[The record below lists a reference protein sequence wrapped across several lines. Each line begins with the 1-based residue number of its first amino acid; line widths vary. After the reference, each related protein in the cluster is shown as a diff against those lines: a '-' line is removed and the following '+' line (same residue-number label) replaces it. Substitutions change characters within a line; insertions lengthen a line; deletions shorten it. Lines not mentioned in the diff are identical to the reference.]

1 MSRSSV
7 MSAAFTAAQA
17 AQKWKIGELGA
28 QEGFTAAQAAQK
40 PVARSW
46 RFACRVHCRTGS
58 SENHLQPDQLIV
70 VVHCRTG
77 SSENTE
83 VGPTSDQRVHCR
95 TGSSEKAGMRHR

>member
-58 SENHLQPDQLIV
+58 SEKLGK
-70 VVHCRTG
+70 RRRR
-77 SSENTE
+77 
-83 VGPTSDQRVHCR
+83 GPIVHCR
-95 TGSSEKAGMRHR
+95 TGSSEKEYMCIPADDDVHCRTGSSEIRDSR